1 METLVL
7 EGEHINLPK
16 RILKKFKG
24 KKIEMLETDEG
35 ILLKPAEDTIKD
47 ARGILKGS
55 QFNSKKYFVQKQ
67 KEMNIDR

>member
-7 EGEHINLPK
+7 EGEYINLPK

-35 ILLKPAEDTIKD
+35 ILLKPAEDSIKE

-67 KEMNIDR
+67 EDKELEK

>member
-16 RILKKFKG
+16 RILKKFRG

-35 ILLKPAEDTIKD
+35 ILLKPVEDNIK
-47 ARGILKGS
+47 AVRGILKGS
-55 QFNSKKYFVQKQ
+55 RFNSKKYFIQKQ
-67 KEMNIDR
+67 VEKEFEK

>member
-7 EGEHINLPK
+7 DGARINLPK

-24 KKIEMLETDEG
+24 KRIEMLETDEG
-35 ILLKPAEDTIKD
+35 IVLRPEKNAIKE

-55 QFNSKKYFVQKQ
+55 RYNTKKYFEQKQ
-67 KEMNIDR
+67 KDKELEI

>member
-16 RILKKFKG
+16 RILRKFKG

-35 ILLKPAEDTIKD
+35 ILLKPAEDSIKE

-55 QFNSKKYFVQKQ
+55 RFNSKTYFHQKQ
-67 KEMNIDR
+67 TDKELEK